1 MVTERLLQP
10 LPARAR
16 RKTMKKKYLPVAI
29 LLSVLPLASL
39 AGCRKSPEE
48 PAHKPP
54 PPPQVSRFTPP
65 PDGKLTEKQIELF
78 LEVRPREKQIAD
90 QTRDAAAD
98 VRAARELRRNP
109 AEYQWVKARI
119 VEAVLARVTSD
130 WESMDA
136 PSRDAMLEGMERV
149 RDTIRDREDR
159 AALERRMAQL
169 RGAAPEPPA
178 SPALRH
184 NVDLVARHQ
193 EEMLR
198 VEVWSL
204 LAEEEG

>member
-1 MVTERLLQP
+1 
-10 LPARAR
+10 
-16 RKTMKKKYLPVAI
+16 MKQKYLTLLI
-29 LLSVLPLASL
+29 LIFPLL
-39 AGCRKSPEE
+39 AGCRERPEE
-48 PAHKPP
+48 PARKAAVPVR
-54 PPPQVSRFTPP
+54 VSRFTPP

-78 LEVRPREKQIAD
+78 MKVRPRERQIVD
-90 QTRDAAAD
+90 RTGDPAAD
-98 VRAARELRRNP
+98 ARAARELGRNP

-119 VEAVLARVTSD
+119 AEAVLTRITAD
-130 WESMDA
+130 WESMDEG
-136 PSRDAMLEGMERV
+136 SRQAMLEGMERV
-149 RDTIRDREDR
+149 RDTLRDREDR
-159 AALERRMAQL
+159 AALERRIAQL
-169 RGAAPEPPA
+169 RGSAPEPPA

>member
-1 MVTERLLQP
+1 
-10 LPARAR
+10 
-16 RKTMKKKYLPVAI
+16 MKEKYLPLLI
-29 LLSVLPLASL
+29 LIPALL
-39 AGCRKSPEE
+39 AGCRERPEE
-48 PAHKPP
+48 PVRKPAVP
-54 PPPQVSRFTPP
+54 ARLDQVPRFTPP
-65 PDGKLTEKQIELF
+65 SDGRLTEKQIDLF
-78 LEVRPREKQIAD
+78 LKVRPREKQISD
-90 QTRDAAAD
+90 QTGDPAAD
-98 VRAARELRRNP
+98 ARAARELGRDP
-109 AEYQWVKARI
+109 AEYQWVKERVA
-119 VEAVLARVTSD
+119 EAVLTRVTAD

-136 PSRDAMLEGMERV
+136 ESRTAMLEGMERV

-159 AALERRMAQL
+159 AALERRIVQL
-169 RGAAPEPPA
+169 RGSAPEPPA